1 MPMIEKKSEKAKGRY
16 RGETFM
22 KGREVEKRKQK
33 ILINIE
39 NRKSILYIRTF
50 LYLADLPLTWE
61 REFCQ

>member
-1 MPMIEKKSEKAKGRY
+1 
-16 RGETFM
+16 M

>member
-1 MPMIEKKSEKAKGRY
+1 
-16 RGETFM
+16 M

-50 LYLADLPLTWE
+50 LYLADLTLTWE

>member
-1 MPMIEKKSEKAKGRY
+1 MPMIEKSEKAKGRY

-50 LYLADLPLTWE
+50 LYLADLTLT
-61 REFCQ
+61 